1 MLKRMGIRDKS
12 ALVVGDKGAKVAA
25 VIAHYHSRG
34 KVPQNLIELV
44 HYFRSQQIQTTFV
57 STNLDP
63 SYTKTLSPYAK
74 IITRPNLG
82 YDFSSYK
89 LGIEN
94 IQEIERLDRL
104 LLINSSFVTLDPEKL
119 LAIFLAMPQG
129 PALRG
134 LTKSYDTAPHIQS
147 FWLSFE
153 SQALIGSEAFKEWW
167 ANVIPLATKDEI
179 IRNYEIGMSKWFAYH
194 HVPIEAPIGS
204 PTKIKR
210 KPFLK
215 KIAKGTQK
223 YVTEVARVYEQLPSI
238 KSSQDRVVRLKKLLE
253 PQKVWDHLKYVNPIR
268 PLRYLHLLQEQWMN
282 EQLEYPHF
290 NPAHDAW
297 HSVYERFAI
306 LKIGLLDPNPTQQD
320 LNPFYEKASPRE
332 LELVA
337 DALSSSI

>member
-1 MLKRMGIRDKS
+1 M
-12 ALVVGDKGAKVAA
+12 
-25 VIAHYHSRG
+25 
-34 KVPQNLIELV
+34 
-44 HYFRSQQIQTTFV
+44 
-57 STNLDP
+57 STHLDP
-63 SYTKTLSPYAK
+63 SYTKIIGPYAK

-82 YDFSSYK
+82 YDFCSYK
-89 LGIEN
+89 LGIESL
-94 IQEIERLDRL
+94 QEIESLDRL
-104 LLINSSFVTLDPEKL
+104 LLLNSSFVTLDPEKL
-119 LAIFLAMPQG
+119 LANFLAKPQG

-153 SQALIGSEAFKEWW
+153 SQALIGSEVFKEWW
-167 ANVIPLATKDEI
+167 ANVIPLATKEEI

-194 HVPIEAPIGS
+194 LAPLEAPIGS

-210 KPFLK
+210 LPILK
-215 KIAKGTQK
+215 KIAKGTQE
-223 YVTEVARVYEQLPSI
+223 YVAEVAQVYEQLPSV
-238 KSSQDRVVRLKKLLE
+238 KSSQDRVAHLKKLLDPE
-253 PQKVWDHLKYVNPIR
+253 KVWRYLKYLNPIR
-268 PLRYLHLLQEQWMN
+268 PRRYLHLLQEQWMK

-297 HSVYERFAI
+297 YSVYERFAI

-320 LNPFYEKASPRE
+320 LSLFYKKASPRE